1 MTGGLRDLD
10 GGHFGL
16 RRSAPVWNATS
27 PMGSRSDSPPAEFVA
42 VRAAARPRALNVWR
56 RWFCVVVSRVV
67 TASHRSLQL
76 FALQTRTVQEP
87 IRPSA
92 LTTIHRARPPPELA

>member
-1 MTGGLRDLD
+1 MDFETSMGAILGCGGLHQC
-10 GGHFGL
+10 G
-16 RRSAPVWNATS
+16 NATS
-27 PMGSRSDSPPAEFVA
+27 PMGSRSDSSPAELVA

-92 LTTIHRARPPPELA
+92 LTTIHRGASTT